1 MKIKP
6 EIATL
11 ELIWD
16 LNYQWML
23 LLLEVFKNSQN
34 EKGKIV
40 ELQNTILS
48 LQNLK
53 EKSDNIKDRILK
65 EISNIDENKLSI
77 AYLKSVMKFIN
88 STEIDYYSKRM
99 AKTKPF
105 DFFER
110 LDLNDSIN
118 KDSLKTNMD
127 LVLNKLENNWISFN
141 QSNSRLIY
149 KIHLNGYHLL

>member
-1 MKIKP
+1 MKTKP

-23 LLLEVFKNSQN
+23 LLLEVFKKSQN

-40 ELQNTILS
+40 DPQNTILS
-48 LQNLK
+48 LQNLR
-53 EKSDNIKDRILK
+53 EKSDNLKDNILK

-77 AYLKSVMKFIN
+77 TYLKSAMKFIN

-99 AKTKPF
+99 AKLSPLTF
-105 DFFER
+105 
-110 LDLNDSIN
+110 
-118 KDSLKTNMD
+118 LKNLT
-127 LVLNKLENNWISFN
+127 
-141 QSNSRLIY
+141 
-149 KIHLNGYHLL
+149 

>member
-11 ELIWD
+11 ELIYT

-40 ELQNTILS
+40 DLQNVILS
-48 LQNLK
+48 LHNAK
-53 EKSDNIKDRILK
+53 EKSDNLKDRVLK
-65 EISNIDENKLSI
+65 EISKIDENKLTVP
-77 AYLKSVMKFIN
+77 YLKSVMKFIN
-88 STEIDYYSKRM
+88 STEIDYYSKIM
-99 AKTKPF
+99 AKTKPY
-105 DFFER
+105 DFFDKI
-110 LDLNDSIN
+110 DLNDLISEY
-118 KDSLKTNMD
+118 SLKTNMD
-127 LVLNKLENNWISFN
+127 FVIKKLENSWIGFN